1 MPRPCQP
8 DHPVPHRKGVQ
19 PMLSLLKAG
28 LDRFDDT
35 PAADIIGVVIL
46 FAAPFA
52 VLLIGCLID
61 GGM

>member
-1 MPRPCQP
+1 
-8 DHPVPHRKGVQ
+8 
-19 PMLSLLKAG
+19 MLSLLKAG

-35 PAADIIGVVIL
+35 PAADIIGVVTL
-46 FAAPFA
+46 FAAPLT